1 MAETEIP
8 ADVREVAGT
17 ISLRV
22 GHTSDGP
29 SALCIAEGLWEAIM
43 ADRASRAPDPSRE
56 MLRELVEALRETDR
70 SARYLIERQR
80 DQINGK
86 PVRDAEEAWVAW
98 TSAEVVA
105 RKLLRPETPNGGQR
119 G

>member
-56 MLRELVEALRETDR
+56 MLVEAPIAWLRD
-70 SARYLIERQR
+70 LQ
-80 DQINGK
+80 
-86 PVRDAEEAWVAW
+86 PDAEDEALAVCIKGDPGSFPVYA
-98 TSAEVVA
+98 SHGASNE
-105 RKLLRPETPNGGQR
+105 
-119 G
+119 